1 MNDSNSRNNNFQG
14 FENSQM
20 DMRGNSQMDMRGFVW
35 IGQRFLSHDKW
46 RVKLLSDFS
55 YFTFT
60 NDSNSRNNNS

>member
-1 MNDSNSRNNNFQG
+1 MNDSNSRKKNLYG

-20 DMRGNSQMDMRGFVW
+20 DMRGCVW

-46 RVKLLSDFS
+46 QVKLLCDF
-55 YFTFT
+55 FTIHILHFT